1 MKKRVPKKLTLH
13 RETLR
18 PLETEEVERAQ
29 GAAPSG
35 RPICCTATASCP
47 PPSAT
52 TC

>member
-18 PLETEEVERAQ
+18 PLESGEIEKVQ
-29 GAAPSG
+29 GAAPSVP
-35 RPICCTATASCP
+35 RVCCTDTASCP
-47 PPSAT
+47 PPSDT

>member
-1 MKKRVPKKLTLH
+1 MKKRAPRKLILH

-18 PLETEEVERAQ
+18 PLESREIEKVQ

-47 PPSAT
+47 PPSGT